1 MVSDCRTRRYYPAV
15 LVGGARMCACCMHT
29 CSLARVRVASP
40 LSHVSPIAP
49 RYPMG
54 A

>member
-1 MVSDCRTRRYYPAV
+1 
-15 LVGGARMCACCMHT
+15 MCACCMHT

-49 RYPMG
+49 RPQAFVVVG
-54 A
+54 V

>member
-1 MVSDCRTRRYYPAV
+1 
-15 LVGGARMCACCMHT
+15 MHT